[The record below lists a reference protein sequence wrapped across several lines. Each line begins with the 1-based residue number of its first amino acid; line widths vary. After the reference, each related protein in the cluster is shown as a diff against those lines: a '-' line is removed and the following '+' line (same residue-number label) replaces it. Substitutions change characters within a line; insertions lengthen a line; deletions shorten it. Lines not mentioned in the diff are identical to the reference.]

1 LTVGTQSITGK
12 IYGVEQLTNNQ
23 KLALLSG
30 PISLMQNGDFV
41 GDGKL
46 ARTDAFQ
53 KSLVRY
59 GIDTAVEVVTLPVL
73 ETDVFTAIR
82 IEKTK
87 LVADHLMT
95 QQFSYTLKNLD
106 TESRTIILDLD
117 RPKKSR
123 FPRFTPTAYEEN
135 GDRLQFEIVV
145 AAGETKTFSVDFTRT
160 ETRRTSWID
169 TADMSRT
176 STWRADGVQLSESDQ
191 QKLQT
196 AIELN
201 QQIRTLL
208 KKKDRLSRD
217 LAAAYR
223 EETRTRSNLDV
234 SKIDKTFGQKALEKF
249 QAAQLALETISSA
262 VKQNAKS
269 IENLETQKRKL
280 AE

>member
-1 LTVGTQSITGK
+1 
-12 IYGVEQLTNNQ
+12 
-23 KLALLSG
+23 
-30 PISLMQNGDFV
+30 
-41 GDGKL
+41 
-46 ARTDAFQ
+46 
-53 KSLVRY
+53 
-59 GIDTAVEVVTLPVL
+59 
-73 ETDVFTAIR
+73 
-82 IEKTK
+82 
-87 LVADHLMT
+87 
-95 QQFSYTLKNLD
+95 
-106 TESRTIILDLD
+106 
-117 RPKKSR
+117 
-123 FPRFTPTAYEEN
+123 
-135 GDRLQFEIVV
+135 
-145 AAGETKTFSVDFTRT
+145 
-160 ETRRTSWID
+160 
-169 TADMSRT
+169 MSRT